1 MHKLIKSRYKIY
13 RYNLSRYSVQINVIG
28 ILLLIQIV
36 LGIFIV
42 ACLVEG
48 YVIWNLMTKQ
58 EKLEDWTERYIV
70 KIGEVNRNIDEKNKK
85 FAEQNPLT
93 YHDRT

>member
-1 MHKLIKSRYKIY
+1 MIE
-13 RYNLSRYSVQINVIG
+13 
-28 ILLLIQIV
+28 IV

-58 EKLEDWTERYIV
+58 EKLEDWTERYIL
-70 KIGEVNRNIDEKNKK
+70 KIGEVNRNIDEIDYKGYFEVDDEVGQVFKQIKEEVNSL
-85 FAEQNPLT
+85 EELT
-93 YHDRT
+93 EEGALDAKES